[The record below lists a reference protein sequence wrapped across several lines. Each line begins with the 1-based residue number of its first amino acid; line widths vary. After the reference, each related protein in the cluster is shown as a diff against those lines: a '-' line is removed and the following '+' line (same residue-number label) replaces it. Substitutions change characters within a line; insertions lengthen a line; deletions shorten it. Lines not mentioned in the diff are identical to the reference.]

1 MRSFERWLGRCD
13 RRRERKTS
21 SLGSVATNSCSFF
34 LGPARS
40 RLRRSW
46 VGSPRGCAR
55 SDTCGRASR
64 TSCPARP
71 SASPGSRSTAAT
83 RTRSSARPTRGCMR
97 TRRGRGRRA
106 SPSPQRP
113 TDSLGFLLSALV
125 RRGTCRSVPSAMPR
139 SPSARTP
146 LKGRSCPAPTAGRSS
161 RSKRRRRS
169 RWPSRRRPK
178 RTGVNNK
185 PRVGVLLSRVRV
197 EEKLLLAELESRGVE
212 TKIIDDRE
220 LVLAV
225 EHPPELGVDVILE
238 RCIQHGTALYAL
250 SVLDA
255 WGVPTVNRYEVAE
268 ICGNKLLTT
277 MRLIRDGVPSP
288 RTRVAFTPES
298 ALAAIE
304 ELGYPVVLK
313 PLIGSWGRL
322 ISKVNDREAAE
333 AVVEHKDVLGT
344 YLHSIYYV
352 QEYIQKPGRDI
363 RAFVVGDETICAIY
377 RYSDHWIT
385 NTARGGRATN
395 CPVTAELADLCVRAA
410 RAVGGGVVA
419 IDVLEGPEG
428 LLVNEVNYTMEFRN
442 SIDTTGVNI
451 PAKVVDYVLEVARAA
466 G

>member
-1 MRSFERWLGRCD
+1 
-13 RRRERKTS
+13 
-21 SLGSVATNSCSFF
+21 VNS
-34 LGPARS
+34 
-40 RLRRSW
+40 
-46 VGSPRGCAR
+46 
-55 SDTCGRASR
+55 
-64 TSCPARP
+64 
-71 SASPGSRSTAAT
+71 
-83 RTRSSARPTRGCMR
+83 
-97 TRRGRGRRA
+97 
-106 SPSPQRP
+106 
-113 TDSLGFLLSALV
+113 
-125 RRGTCRSVPSAMPR
+125 
-139 SPSARTP
+139 
-146 LKGRSCPAPTAGRSS
+146 
-161 RSKRRRRS
+161 
-169 RWPSRRRPK
+169 
-178 RTGVNNK
+178 

-197 EEKLLLAELESRGVE
+197 EEKLLLGELESRGVE

-225 EHPPELGVDVILE
+225 EQRPELGVDVILE

-250 SVLDA
+250 SVFDA

-298 ALAAIE
+298 ALVAIE

-322 ISKVNDREAAE
+322 VSKVNDREAAE
-333 AVVEHKDVLGT
+333 AIVEHKDVLGN

-363 RAFVVGDETICAIY
+363 RAFVVGGETIAAIY
-377 RYSDHWIT
+377 RASEHWIT
-385 NTARGGRATN
+385 NTARGGLASN
-395 CPVTAELADLCVRAA
+395 CPVTPELNELCVRAA

-419 IDVLEGPEG
+419 IDLLEAPEG

-451 PAKVVDYVLEVARAA
+451 PAKVIDYVLEVARAA
-466 G
+466 R